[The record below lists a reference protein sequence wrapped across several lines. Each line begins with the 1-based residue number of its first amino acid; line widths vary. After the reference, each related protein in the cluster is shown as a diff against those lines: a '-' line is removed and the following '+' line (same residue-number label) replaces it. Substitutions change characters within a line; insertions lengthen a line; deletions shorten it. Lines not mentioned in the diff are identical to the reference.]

1 MLRLPS
7 VRKGL
12 QDLVGAQIF
21 FGHGNQSGSHAQ
33 LTDQMAIKTNLSS
46 RTIADSYDEAVIP
59 FGRTTSPSLISPATS
74 FTLASQLKLR
84 ERYSNFDNKV
94 RFGRILE
101 DLDTMAGRLTA
112 AEEQQR

>member
-12 QDLVGAQIF
+12 QDLVGAQIV

-59 FGRTTSPSLISPATS
+59 FGRTSPSLISLATS
-74 FTLASQLKLR
+74 FALASQLKLR